1 VEGGPYLRYND
12 APINKWYYQNE
23 DLSIY
28 SSGSGK
34 CVSMFCVF
42 VFVICG
48 KGGFIGWFVCVR
60 LSCLESWSCY
70 NM

>member
-1 VEGGPYLRYND
+1 MEGGPYLRYND

-34 CVSMFCVF
+34 LLFHMFGYLFLVF
-42 VFVICG
+42 GV
-48 KGGFIGWFVCVR
+48 
-60 LSCLESWSCY
+60 ESWKGDI
-70 NM
+70 

>member
-1 VEGGPYLRYND
+1 MVKSVEGGPYLRYND

-34 CVSMFCVF
+34 LLFHMFGYLFLVF
-42 VFVICG
+42 VERVWVLGWFG
-48 KGGFIGWFVCVR
+48 KGIVLCV
-60 LSCLESWSCY
+60 
-70 NM
+70 

>member
-1 VEGGPYLRYND
+1 MVIKKKSVEGGPYLRYND

-34 CVSMFCVF
+34 FLSFDICCF
-42 VFVICG
+42 VF
-48 KGGFIGWFVCVR
+48 
-60 LSCLESWSCY
+60 LLELWL
-70 NM
+70 